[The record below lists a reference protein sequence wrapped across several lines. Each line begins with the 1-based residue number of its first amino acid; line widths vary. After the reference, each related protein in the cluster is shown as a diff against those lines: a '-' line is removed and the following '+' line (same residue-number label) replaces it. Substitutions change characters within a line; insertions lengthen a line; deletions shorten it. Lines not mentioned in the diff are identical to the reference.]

1 VEVSGTAT
9 NYDRGSR
16 TVIKDSTG
24 LGFLFSSREKSRPKV
39 LHPYNQ
45 ISRVYSGQV
54 PKSLTTATPFVS
66 LCNRSTCACT
76 RGPFRKFL
84 KRFNS
89 WCCNLSLR
97 KIKKCKEI
105 KYVVFQ
111 RHLGKLACCMLYR
124 RCKTTLFFVR
134 QSMFSMLIRR
144 QALAP
149 STFS

>member
-1 VEVSGTAT
+1 VEVFGTAT

-45 ISRVYSGQV
+45 ISRVYSGLI
-54 PKSLTTATPFVS
+54 PKFLTTAAPFVS
-66 LCNRSTCACT
+66 LCNRSTRACIG
-76 RGPFRKFL
+76 GPFRKYL

-111 RHLGKLACCMLYR
+111 RHLGKLACCMLSR
-124 RCKTTLFFVR
+124 RCKTTFFLCGR
-134 QSMFSMLIRR
+134 ACSQCSLER